1 MAKYRR
7 LFNKIAP
14 NPVSRRNVFLNWHQP
29 SRRVGVP
36 YHSQDYV
43 SAVLPIG
50 EASTAGCGLQHCT
63 TQFGLQH
70 RHGLQRYRPAVV
82 MVFPFCGE
90 WSSSHVEVG
99 FSGEREP
106 TQVSWLLQ
114 ASRE

>member
-50 EASTAGCGLQHCT
+50 EASTAGCGSSIALHSMACNT
-63 TQFGLQH
+63 G
-70 RHGLQRYRPAVV
+70 
-82 MVFPFCGE
+82 MVCNGIALP
-90 WSSSHVEVG
+90 
-99 FSGEREP
+99 
-106 TQVSWLLQ
+106 L
-114 ASRE
+114 